1 MKRINLLPPEQR
13 IKASRERGL
22 LWAILILVAIVVALG
37 LVYVWQNGQVNDKQ
51 AELDGLTAQVAVEQ
65 QKAADLAPYA
75 AIQTTRTAMTQT
87 AKGIYDSRVSWATI
101 LQEISLVI
109 PENVRLQSL
118 TGTVP
123 ATMLPGPAV
132 PAAPGTAASTDITF
146 AGTTYTHKDVAEFMT
161 RLGLIPQLSNV
172 QLASSTGAAATDAS
186 GATGTPTVTFT
197 VTASLR
203 PYLTPPPATVI
214 QGAGQ

>member
-13 IKASRERGL
+13 VKAARERGL

-37 LVYVWQNGQVNDKQ
+37 VVYVWQNGQVNDKQ

-118 TGTVP
+118 TGTVQ
-123 ATMLPGPAV
+123 V
-132 PAAPGTAASTDITF
+132 SDCRRTF
-146 AGTTYTHKDVAEFMT
+146 SGMT
-161 RLGLIPQLSNV
+161 RLI
-172 QLASSTGAAATDAS
+172 SSKIVDQ
-186 GATGTPTVTFT
+186 GTR
-197 VTASLR
+197 A
-203 PYLTPPPATVI
+203 
-214 QGAGQ
+214 